1 MPDAIV
7 ELCRDLSLENL
18 NEVTRLLTQKIVE
31 NKESATQK
39 ELKFSSQHDEIEFK
53 TSLTSEE
60 SNKSIKSSATI

>member
-31 NKESATQK
+31 NKEISKQK